1 MNSKNIPGDIKSKS
15 IKETREEINQI
26 LDKIEQQGV
35 NLDNHHSDFER
46 LLKLNNH
53 ISDLFKKKF
62 KEISALGKKNVKK

>member
-1 MNSKNIPGDIKSKS
+1 MTSKNMPADIKSKS

-35 NLDNHHSDFER
+35 NLDNHHSDYER